1 MTTPRE
7 LGEAID
13 TVARAYLCKTVQDAV
28 DLDRI
33 GWEDFPELAED
44 DFVRVQARAL
54 DIVQS
59 MEREH
64 GGTVYEDAYRLL
76 SARASE
82 GA

>member
-13 TVARAYLCKTVQDAV
+13 TVARAYLCKAVQDVV
-28 DLDRI
+28 DLARI

-44 DFVRVQARAL
+44 DFVRVQVRAL

-59 MEREH
+59 MEH
-64 GGTVYEDAYRLL
+64 GETVYEDAYRLL
-76 SARASE
+76 SARATE
-82 GA
+82 EV